1 MNFHQLPNKFI
12 SDIWNVKRVTVEHL
26 FKVPETTGSQK
37 RRLNAMRPLFRDDS
51 TNGETRITI
60 FFKIMR
66 DRIDV

>member
-1 MNFHQLPNKFI
+1 MIVVAVIRGKIHDQRCF
-12 SDIWNVKRVTVEHL
+12 SVC
-26 FKVPETTGSQK
+26 PETTGSQK